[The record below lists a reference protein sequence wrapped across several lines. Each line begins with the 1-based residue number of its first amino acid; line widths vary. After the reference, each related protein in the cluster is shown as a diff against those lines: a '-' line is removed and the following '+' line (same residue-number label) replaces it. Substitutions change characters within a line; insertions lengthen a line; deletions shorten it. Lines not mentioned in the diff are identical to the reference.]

1 MSSTA
6 LAGASGYF
14 RKELVPLRTA
24 VVFLI
29 PSRLAVGGL
38 IVTEDLLVAFAK
50 LMIAAATTM
59 NRSRQ
64 AEGALGNE
72 LRARLPRER
81 NQCKASGGGAPAN
94 RSGCPAVGPERTRSA
109 KPLQA

>member
-6 LAGASGYF
+6 LVGASGYF
-14 RKELVPLRTA
+14 RKELVPLRKA

-29 PSRLAVGGL
+29 PSLLSVGRL

-50 LMIAAATTM
+50 LMIAAASTM
-59 NRSRQ
+59 NRSWQ

-72 LRARLPRER
+72 LHARLPRER
-81 NQCKASGGGAPAN
+81 NRCKVSGGGAPAN
-94 RSGCPAVGPERTRSA
+94 RSGCPAVGPGRTGGA
-109 KPLQA
+109 KLLQA